1 MMFLIKVE
9 SSFKIHMKSESGTFS
24 GRIFCI
30 LSYHLQIG
38 YISDCK
44 NSTRELLQLLN
55 NFIQVT
61 GYKMNTNKSVVFLYT
76 NEKQAKKSILL
87 CH

>member
-24 GRIFCI
+24 GRILCI

-38 YISDCK
+38 YISDSK